1 MRTIAAQ
8 AGPALDVPGLRFDMS
23 EASAG
28 DVATLARAWRS
39 LVGNEANMDVDQ
51 AREIVGL

>member
-8 AGPALDVPGLRFDMS
+8 AAVALDVPGLRFNMN

-28 DVATLARAWRS
+28 DVATTARAWRA
-39 LVGNEANMDVDQ
+39 LVGKETNMG
-51 AREIVGL
+51 R